1 MKKLKMFLLL
11 AVTLLVM
18 TLFFVGCSSD
28 SPELGS
34 GSGSD
39 PVHVYHTVT
48 WNLSGGLWGNV
59 APPPTSVRSGTLLP
73 LPTPVWSDFTFDG
86 WARSAG
92 TLNAPITGNT
102 TFTAIWRFT
111 LGTAP
116 ELGPSPVSGVR
127 ARIQGPIGSQL
138 VVTQFTLARNFTFQP
153 QMEDPAA
160 EWADVQA
167 GLLALARGT
176 ETTTNLGNNILF
188 FAETED
194 LSLLSRRINL
204 YWPSTLWLYNGIS
217 CYNRQTAQSR
227 FDDNPTMWNASL
239 LGQAF
244 GHQENQPMINIPVDA
259 ETIWYINLMVIENGR
274 VFRHRDRALGH
285 WNYYGAWAGELP
297 WTSSSHF
304 NCLC

>member
-1 MKKLKMFLLL
+1 MLFRS
-11 AVTLLVM
+11 TL
-18 TLFFVGCSSD
+18 VG
-28 SPELGS
+28 
-34 GSGSD
+34 
-39 PVHVYHTVT
+39 
-48 WNLSGGLWGNV
+48 NA

-153 QMEDPAA
+153 QMTDPAA

-167 GLLALARGT
+167 GLLALARGN
-176 ETTTNLGNNILF
+176 EATTDLGNNILF
-188 FAETED
+188 FAEKD
-194 LSLLSRRINL
+194 DGSQISGQRNL
-204 YWPSTLWLYNGIS
+204 YWESVLWRYEGIS
-217 CYNRQTAQSR
+217 CDARQTAQEELYGHHLHWPMS
-227 FDDNPTMWNASL
+227 S

-244 GHQENQPMINIPVDA
+244 GHQANVLSSIEIPLNA
-259 ETIWYINLMVIENGR
+259 ATGWRLNLMVIENGR
-274 VFRHRDRALGH
+274 VFRHLDITAPGH
-285 WNYYGAWAGELP
+285 WNFYGRWAGELP
-297 WTSSSHF
+297 WTSPPHV
-304 NCLC
+304 NCQC